1 MKVEKEEFWHSGVR
15 LRLSHSIFKPGYGVR
30 ILRIRFVS
38 IHKTVF
44 RHVLAKKCI
53 EYYYG
58 LYAKI
63 NRKRT

>member
-15 LRLSHSIFKPGYGVR
+15 LRLRHSIFKPGYGVR

-53 EYYYG
+53 EYY
-58 LYAKI
+58 
-63 NRKRT
+63 